1 MTKSE
6 MYLNRLIKFGRK
18 LGEQEFLMNANTH
31 EYNIEYESDLSVSNI
46 ECFSWALKALPKT
59 FKAWTYK
66 ENDIPILKGQEK
78 LSTLMATALYFD
90 LTVDELF
97 YLFVPGYNEYT
108 YKYTTGSELANLI
121 FDFVEEKSKLINE
134 HKKQLN

>member
-1 MTKSE
+1 MKKAE
-6 MYLNRLIKFGRK
+6 IYLNRLMKLGRK
-18 LGEQEFLMNANTH
+18 LGEKEFLYNAN
-31 EYNIEYESDLSVSNI
+31 EANIIYESDLSVSNI
-46 ECFSWALKALPKT
+46 ECFGWALKELPKT
-59 FKAWTYK
+59 FKSWKYK
-66 ENDIPILKGQEK
+66 EDDIPILTGHEK
-78 LSTLMATALYFD
+78 LSTLMATAMYFD

-108 YKYTTGSELANLI
+108 YRHMTGSELANLI